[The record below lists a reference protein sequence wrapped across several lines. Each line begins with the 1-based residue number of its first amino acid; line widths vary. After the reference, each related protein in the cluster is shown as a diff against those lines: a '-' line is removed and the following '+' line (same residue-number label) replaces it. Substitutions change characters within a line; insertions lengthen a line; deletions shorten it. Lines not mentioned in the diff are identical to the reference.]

1 MEFIE
6 VLRKRRAVRDFKP
19 DPVPEPLLNRMINA
33 AILAPSAMNAQ
44 PWRFTIVTDQSLLQE
59 MSALAKKFMLA
70 CTHIFARPDH
80 FRDLF
85 ADPNLHLFHHTPA
98 LVVIS
103 GKAGPWV
110 TEDCSLAAQNLMLAA
125 CDMGLSSC
133 WIGFTQAWM
142 NTRQGRE
149 MLKVPVSEHVVAP
162 VAVGFAKSF
171 PPPVPRKAPTIAWIS
186 GKNEPSLFERAQ

>member
-70 CTHIFARPDH
+70 STHIFARPDH

-103 GKAGPWV
+103 GEAGPWV

-125 CDMGLSSC
+125 RARGLGSC
-133 WIGFTQAWM
+133 WIGFAEAWLQ
-142 NTRQGRE
+142 TAEARADLGLR
-149 MLKVPVSEHVVAP
+149 PDIRPVAP
-162 VAVGFAKSF
+162 IILGHPSAF
-171 PPPVPRKAPTIAWIS
+171 PPPPVRRPAVVRHVAGPA
-186 GKNEPSLFERAQ
+186 A